1 MRGRTQ
7 RTQREY
13 GGERKRRRS
22 YAEVA
27 KGIPKLFGK
36 VLNQY
41 LCGLQGIN
49 GWEGAWVLVVG
60 YFAALR
66 CLGWHEYGG
75 ERKRRRSYAE
85 VAEGIPNLFGKVLN
99 QYPCGLQGING
110 WEGTWVLVIGVF
122 AALRCLGQKKYGG
135 ERKRRKGYA
144 KVAEEIPN

>member
-1 MRGRTQ
+1 MSGFVGMRGLTQ
-7 RTQREY
+7 R
-13 GGERKRRRS
+13 K
-22 YAEVA
+22 
-27 KGIPKLFGK
+27 
-36 VLNQY
+36 
-41 LCGLQGIN
+41 
-49 GWEGAWVLVVG
+49 
-60 YFAALR
+60 
-66 CLGWHEYGG
+66 YGG

-99 QYPCGLQGING
+99 QYPCGLQGIKG